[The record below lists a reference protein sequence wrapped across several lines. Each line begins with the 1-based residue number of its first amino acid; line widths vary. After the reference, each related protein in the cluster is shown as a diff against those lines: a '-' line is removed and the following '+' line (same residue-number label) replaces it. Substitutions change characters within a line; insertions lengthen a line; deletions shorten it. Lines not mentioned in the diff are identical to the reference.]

1 MSGKAARKFGRLRK
15 PAMLPDTAR
24 VASHQRQETDRQT
37 LLSNP
42 ERGAIA
48 RLAERSAVVCLEDFS
63 QKAVQQ
69 AKSLLLDTLGC
80 GFAALDDASA
90 RAVLA
95 TVGAFSEAPHCTLIG
110 RAQRTSAPS
119 AVLANGTLIR
129 ALDLNDYVVGA
140 DPRSGARGGHPSDNI
155 PVALAA
161 AELSGASGG
170 EILAA
175 VLLGYEIYGRGKALM
190 DAHSPWDGISVSGLA
205 APAMAGRLLRLPRR
219 QLAHAIALSA
229 ARAATPVGV
238 REGAIS
244 AAKSIANALIAQNG
258 MQAALL
264 AAQGVTGPL
273 DLFEAER
280 GLRMV
285 FAHRP
290 DTAADILGA
299 SLPADGFIRKV
310 AIKPYPCFAGAQ
322 SAVAA
327 ALALHRLIDGDIGR
341 LIGKIHVTL
350 ADLPIVRR
358 QMSDPGRIKP
368 QSREAADHSL
378 HYLIA
383 VALIDGVFGLGQ
395 FEGERW
401 QDPQMIALMG
411 RLDMTPDAELARR
424 AGEFYPCALQAD
436 DRSGERHRVEVLRPP
451 GVSPDGLDGNAIVE
465 KFARLTAA
473 ALTPNQRD
481 RVIDAVMTLDTAPR
495 CDQLMQALVACA
507 RGIV

>member
-1 MSGKAARKFGRLRK
+1 MSN
-15 PAMLPDTAR
+15 
-24 VASHQRQETDRQT
+24 S
-37 LLSNP
+37 

-48 RLAERSAVVCLEDFS
+48 RLAERAAAVRLADFS
-63 QKAVQQ
+63 QKSVEQ
-69 AKSLLLDTLGC
+69 AKLILLDTLGC
-80 GFAALDDASA
+80 GFAALADDCAG
-90 RAVLA
+90 AVAA
-95 TVGAFSEAPHCTLIG
+95 TVQAFGEAPHCTLIG

-140 DPRSGARGGHPSDNI
+140 DPVSGARGGHPSDNI

-161 AELSGASGG
+161 AELCGASGG
-170 EILAA
+170 EMLAA
-175 VLLGYEIYGRGKALM
+175 ILLGYEIYGRSKALM
-190 DAHSPWDGISVSGLA
+190 DAHSPWDGISISGLA
-205 APAMAGRLLRLPRR
+205 APVMAGRLLRLPCQ
-219 QLAHAIALSA
+219 QLAHAIALSV
-229 ARAATPVGV
+229 ARAPTPVAV

-244 AAKSIANALIAQNG
+244 AAKSVANALVAQNG
-258 MQAALL
+258 MQAPLL

-290 DTAADILGA
+290 DTAADILA
-299 SLPADGFIRKV
+299 APLPADGFIGKV
-310 AIKPYPCFAGAQ
+310 AVKAYPCFAGAQ

-327 ALALHRLIDGDIGR
+327 ALALHRLVEGDIGR
-341 LIGKIHVTL
+341 LIGEIHVTL

-401 QDPQMIALMG
+401 QDPQVIALMG
-411 RLDMTPDAELARR
+411 RLDMTTDAELARR
-424 AGEFYPCALQAD
+424 AGEFYPCALEAA
-436 DRSGERHRVEVLRPP
+436 DRSGESHRVEVLRPP
-451 GVSPDGLDGNAIVE
+451 GVSPGGLDGSAIVE
-465 KFARLTAA
+465 KFTRLTAET
-473 ALTPNQRD
+473 LTPNQRD
-481 RVIDAVMTLDTAPR
+481 RIVDAVMTLDRAPR
-495 CDQLMQALVACA
+495 CDRLMHALAGNA
-507 RGIV
+507 HTSRAKS